1 MVVIELGKKM
11 NKKITKLA
19 DIWGEFDISGHQ
31 TYYWKIG
38 EVRLWVKHDGKEILI
53 AHKFENE
60 KMQDSVGKK
69 PPSDISWIRW
79 TFPKE
84 VTTIKILPSFPDRP
98 VVVKPESSFNLAK
111 RTGAQIYVRVP
122 LWISVHASKIEKETK
137 ILETPSVI
145 LSNTWFGDFFEG
157 DLCYWISSGA
167 RTQIEPDIKKP
178 YMAISPVHLLNQSDD
193 ELFVE
198 KLALR
203 VTNSTVYS
211 DGQQLWSDQ
220 IRINYKGKDAISEVK
235 FSGKPPKQ
243 VAGAALISPPR
254 NIEKKN
260 LLLKT
265 FASMLDLNSLG
276 LPIR

>member
-1 MVVIELGKKM
+1 M
-11 NKKITKLA
+11 NKKMKQLS
-19 DIWGEFDISGHQ
+19 DFWGEFDISGHK
-31 TYYWKIG
+31 TFYWKIG
-38 EVRLWVKHDGKEILI
+38 DTHLWVKHEGKEIFI
-53 AHKFENE
+53 AHQVENGN
-60 KMQDSVGKK
+60 MQGSAGKN

-84 VTTIKILPSFPDRP
+84 VAAIKIRPVFPDRP

-111 RTGAQIYVRVP
+111 KTGTQIYVRVP
-122 LWISVHASKIEKETK
+122 LWISVHTTKVDKETM
-137 ILETPSVI
+137 ILETPSVV

-167 RTQIEPDIKKP
+167 RTQIEPDMQKS
-178 YMAISPVHLLNQSDD
+178 YMAISPVQLLNQSDD
-193 ELFVE
+193 DLFVE

-203 VTNSTVYS
+203 LTNSTVYS

-243 VAGAALISPPR
+243 VASAALISPPR
-254 NIEKKN
+254 NIEKKS
-260 LLLKT
+260 LLIKT

-276 LPIR
+276 LPVR